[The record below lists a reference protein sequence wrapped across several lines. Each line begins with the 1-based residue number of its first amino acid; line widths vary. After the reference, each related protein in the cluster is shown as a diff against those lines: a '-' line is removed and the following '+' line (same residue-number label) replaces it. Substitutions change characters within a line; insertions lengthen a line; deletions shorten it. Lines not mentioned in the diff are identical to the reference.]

1 MAKTKTLNKRRQ
13 SIHSI
18 RKITRTMELI
28 STACYRGAMDRAMS
42 AMAYTDRLTNMVRNL
57 AGSGAEVS
65 HPLLVEHPE
74 TKTVQLLVL
83 SSNRGLC
90 GGYNGGIL
98 RRAVRRWNELTGKVE
113 SAADQKVE
121 NAILDVAGKRGI
133 SYFNFRKVKPTET
146 YTQFEDKPAWD
157 EVEVIANRYLEEYL
171 TGKIDRLEIVYTK
184 FFSMSK
190 QAVVHETLL
199 PLSEL
204 GSADDA
210 KTNDA
215 DKNIN
220 SDYDFLPSADS
231 ILKEIVPA
239 SFKTKLFKCF
249 LDAAVCEQIAR
260 MVAMKAATENADAMI
275 QTLTMA
281 VNRSR
286 QSQITGELTELIG
299 GVEALK

>member
-13 SIHSI
+13 SIRSI

-28 STACYRGAMDRAMS
+28 STACYRGAMERAMS
-42 AMAYTDRLTNMVRNL
+42 ANAYTDRLTNMVRNL

-74 TKTVQLLVL
+74 TKTVKLLVL
-83 SSNRGLC
+83 TSNRGLC
-90 GGYNGGIL
+90 GGYNGGVL
-98 RRAVRRWNELTGKVE
+98 RSAVRRWGELSGEKSV
-113 SAADQKVE
+113 ADQKIE
-121 NAILDVAGKRGI
+121 NAILEVAGKRGI
-133 SYFNFRKVKPTET
+133 SYFNFRKVKPSET

-157 EVEVIANRYLEEYL
+157 EVEVIANKYLEQYL

-184 FFSMSK
+184 FYSMSK

-199 PLSEL
+199 PLTEI
-204 GSADDA
+204 GSDDE
-210 KTNDA
+210 KKNDA
-215 DKNIN
+215 DNNIN
-220 SDYDFLPSADS
+220 ADYDFLPSADS